1 MLKNNVD
8 LRMKNVATT
17 WSKMESVFMKKCEIE
32 ADHNLVWVRHAV
44 TQTRFLLVRQNFKT
58 PDYIRFFNKF
68 KDFERFRF

>member
-44 TQTRFLLVRQNFKT
+44 TQTRFLFVSRQNFKT
-58 PDYIRFFNKF
+58 PDYIRN
-68 KDFERFRF
+68 R